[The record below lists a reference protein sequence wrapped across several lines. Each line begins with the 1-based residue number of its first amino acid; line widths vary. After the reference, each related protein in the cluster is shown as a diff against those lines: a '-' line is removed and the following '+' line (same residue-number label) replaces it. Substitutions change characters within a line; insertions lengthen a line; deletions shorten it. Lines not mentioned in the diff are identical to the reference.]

1 MIVQTN
7 RRTAKE
13 LGDVMD
19 AARIGDR
26 VHGRLLLDEAGGIVV
41 VGDPSVLPGG
51 PLGVSSSLIGA
62 VRVAAER
69 QVGSL
74 LAVGAPLQVTLDEA
88 DGLVVVFGGTRLEDT
103 GTAPSAA
110 RFATEPDGPDA
121 VEARRAGV
129 AGRTSYRETLWWPA
143 GPRTGTADRLAPSL
157 GALLGEWADA
167 DIALWALGVALG
179 VFPST
184 TTFAAVK
191 GMFWSTRHPH
201 ADTAT
206 ALERVMTA
214 LVDAGVVDEDGGGAE
229 FRWADRL
236 DVVAG

>member
-1 MIVQTN
+1 V
-7 RRTAKE
+7 
-13 LGDVMD
+13 D
-19 AARIGDR
+19 AARVGDR
-26 VHGRLLLDEAGGIVV
+26 IHGRLLLDEAGGIVV
-41 VGDPSVLPGG
+41 VGDSPALPGG
-51 PLGVSSSLIGA
+51 PLGPSSSLVGA

-74 LAVGAPLQVTLDEA
+74 VAVGAPLLVTLDET
-88 DGLVVVFGGTRLEDT
+88 DGLVVVFGGTRLDDI
-103 GTAPSAA
+103 GTAPAAARSAA
-110 RFATEPDGPDA
+110 EADRPDA
-121 VEARRAGV
+121 VEARRAGI
-129 AGRTSYRETLWWPA
+129 AGRTRYRETLWWPA
-143 GPRTGTADRLAPSL
+143 GPRTGTAGRLAPSL
-157 GALLGEWADA
+157 GELLGDWADA
-167 DIALWALGVALG
+167 DITLWALGVALG